1 MLTNYRT
8 NELTEN
14 HNLVY
19 NIHCNYCQAVYCG
32 QTKRKLKTRINEHK
46 YALTRNHIDSQ
57 VAEHAFQTKHDI
69 NWSKPK
75 IKYHENN
82 KRARIFLESYD
93 IEKTKSQNIPVM
105 NEMLNKEPGI
115 P

>member
-8 NELTEN
+8 
-14 HNLVY
+14 VY
-19 NIHCNYCQAVYCG
+19 NIHCNDCQAVYCG
-32 QTKRKLKTRINEHK
+32 QTKIKLKTRINEHK
-46 YALTRNHIDSQ
+46 NVLTRNHIHSQ

-82 KRARIFLESYD
+82 KRATIFLENYD
-93 IEKTKSQNIPVM
+93 IEKIKSQNIPVM
-105 NEMLNKEPGI
+105 NEMLRKEPGI
-115 P
+115 PLQYLPLLNK